1 MLSSCGWLAGDFLLC
16 LMFPLQCCDSVLMCA
31 FFLLFCPLPP
41 PPPPPPLATP
51 LPRCRPCR
59 LVPCN
64 LYQRDQRLKKN
75 NGATTVFTPSVFHYQ
90 QALANMQLQQPTF
103 IPTADQWFQ
112 SRKARRE
119 ETKNPNSFLP
129 SAALSPTRSSGLV

>member
-64 LYQRDQRLKKN
+64 LYQRDQRLKKTMVPPQSSPQVFS
-75 NGATTVFTPSVFHYQ
+75 TTNRPWRTCSCSSRPS
-90 QALANMQLQQPTF
+90 
-103 IPTADQWFQ
+103 
-112 SRKARRE
+112 SRQ
-119 ETKNPNSFLP
+119 
-129 SAALSPTRSSGLV
+129 GLCCA